1 MVLCYG
7 GHRELTQDCSNP
19 LIKFLHFTDDKKK
32 IFSKYKM
39 FSHSWSCSVIIAT
52 LCSRSYCSRGGNES
66 DTTICLLISHWAL
79 AQQANSSSHQFSL
92 PVSQRGPI
100 TCPHHTADEKSSKTE
115 IFVSTHFCS
124 GQNPLIVGSL
134 RDRSTTCSFQPA
146 YCFGPVRSAFKH
158 ADGFK
163 GNNLHL
169 VLSKGISLRCS

>member
-124 GQNPLIVGSL
+124 SSL
-134 RDRSTTCSFQPA
+134 SRYTW
-146 YCFGPVRSAFKH
+146 
-158 ADGFK
+158 
-163 GNNLHL
+163 LHL
-169 VLSKGISLRCS
+169 KTIEFSSYPFLKNCYRSIVCCVGFFPI

>member
-100 TCPHHTADEKSSKTE
+100 TCPHHTADEKSSKIE

-124 GQNPLIVGSL
+124 SSL
-134 RDRSTTCSFQPA
+134 SRYTW
-146 YCFGPVRSAFKH
+146 
-158 ADGFK
+158 
-163 GNNLHL
+163 LHL
-169 VLSKGISLRCS
+169 KTIEQSRYWFHGTTSELVT